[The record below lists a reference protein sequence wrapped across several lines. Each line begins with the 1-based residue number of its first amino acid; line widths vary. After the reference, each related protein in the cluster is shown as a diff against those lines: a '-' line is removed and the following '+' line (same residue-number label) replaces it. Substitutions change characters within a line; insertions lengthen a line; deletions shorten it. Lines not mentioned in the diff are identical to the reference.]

1 MNIEI
6 KKQLA
11 VLELGGS
18 GICHRKSGEGCV
30 IGRLKLQ

>member
-11 VLELGGS
+11 VLELGDLVS
-18 GICHRKSGEGCV
+18 AIENQENDFVKIS
-30 IGRLKLQ
+30 